1 MTLTANGRSLLV
13 AAGALLP
20 SGVIS
25 GYGALAGIG
34 FGLAMALLV
43 AFVLVSR
50 PTAITATRRVV
61 PDRVAVGSE
70 SESVLTVTNR
80 TLRRSGAGTVRE
92 RFGDR
97 EVTVEL
103 PALDSGATAVVRRTL
118 PTERRGV
125 FQVGPLSIR
134 RGDPLGLLL
143 RGSNEHDTAKLIVHP
158 TVHLV
163 NPFPAGVTR
172 DLDGTPSGEAS
183 EGGITFSA
191 IREYVPGDDLR
202 LIHWRSAAKTG
213 KLMVRYNVDHQQPRT
228 AVILDTRAHMYEG
241 DAFEDAVRAAASV
254 ASSAISRRYPFIIR
268 TTSGHMVDE
277 RSSRMAVMDMF
288 SEVQMS
294 EDPSDDLG
302 QAGRLAARD
311 PAGLSL
317 ACITGN
323 AGLEDLRGL
332 GPLRA
337 RYDELTIV
345 RMGISGSGVFE
356 LGGAVLINSP
366 TSEEFARAWNR
377 RIRR

>member
-13 AAGALLP
+13 AAGSLLV

-34 FGLAMALLV
+34 FGLAMAILV

-50 PTAITATRRVV
+50 PTAISATRRVV

-97 EVTVEL
+97 EVPVEL

-163 NPFPAGVTR
+163 NPFPGGVTR

-228 AVILDTRAHMYEG
+228 AVILDTRAHMYE
-241 DAFEDAVRAAASV
+241 DDSFEDAVRAAASV
-254 ASSAISRRYPFIIR
+254 AASAISRRYPFVIR

-294 EDPSDDLG
+294 EDPSDDLA

-345 RMGISGSGVFE
+345 PHGHQRVRSV
-356 LGGAVLINSP
+356 
-366 TSEEFARAWNR
+366 
-377 RIRR
+377 